1 MLFENYKY
9 TRDDIFERLKAD
21 GIVAR
26 KYFFPL
32 TSDFEC
38 YRNLSYGGGDKTPV
52 AKHIAVNI
60 LTLPIYSDLDL
71 DVVEKICDII
81 KK

>member
-1 MLFENYKY
+1 MVEDRDKLYDTLAKEN
-9 TRDDIFERLKAD
+9 IF
-21 GIVAR
+21 AR

-38 YRNLSYGGGDKTPV
+38 YRDLTYGGGYKTPV
-52 AKHIAVNI
+52 AKYVSDNI

-71 DVVEKICDII
+71 AIVEKICELI
-81 KK
+81 KA